1 MSEASIQKKLS
12 KSYKKAGKI
21 LGRNFH
27 VFRPVALND
36 SLSPANFIFDQYAAL
51 TLTEKFTTPQSES
64 FKHYIVYTDYL
75 NLRVGDILHDDTET
89 FVLVWSRGIED
100 PLAIRT
106 TDLVEIYS
114 TGWSTTDG
122 LQQTRTRIAKN
133 VPATVTKLSSTDD
146 IRVTN
151 VQNASQA
158 NRWEVRIWSATDEI
172 KQTDNIVF
180 ADGTILLI
188 NSITTNEMVQVFQ
201 CTEVKA

>member
-1 MSEASIQKKLS
+1 MSEASIQNKLS
-12 KSYKKAGKI
+12 KAYKKAGKI
-21 LGRNFH
+21 LGRNFK
-27 VFRPVALND
+27 VYRPVALND
-36 SLSPANFIFDQYAAL
+36 SLSSANYIFDKYAAF

-64 FKHYIVYTDYL
+64 FKHYIVYAEFTDL
-75 NLRVGDILHDDTET
+75 KAGDILHDDKET
-89 FVLVWSRGIED
+89 FVMVWGRGIED

-114 TGWSTTDG
+114 TGWETTNG
-122 LQQTRTRIAKN
+122 LQQTRVRTAKN

-151 VQNASQA
+151 IQNASQA

-188 NSITTNEMVQVFQ
+188 DSVTTNEMVQVFQ